1 MPGRDLSLRM
11 FPVGNRTWYDAKQRM
26 CCGKANFKV
35 APINGRA
42 APAQLAQKPPPFVL
56 QLSIGDENTLR
67 RPDPTQLGAIKCVA
81 PTTRLGIDERKVTV
95 DGGAG

>member
-1 MPGRDLSLRM
+1 
-11 FPVGNRTWYDAKQRM
+11 M

-56 QLSIGDENTLR
+56 QLAIGDENPLCC
-67 RPDPTQLGAIKCVA
+67 PDPAKFGAIKCVA
-81 PTTRLGIDERKVTV
+81 PTTRLAVDERKVTV
-95 DGGAG
+95 DGGAR